1 MNYVGLDIHKRY
13 SVLVAIGEGGQ
24 ELRRG
29 RINGNSAF
37 GFAQFFVL
45 EACWNWGRI
54 HDLLKEIDSIE
65 EVVLAHPLK
74 TRLIADAQIKTD
86 ALDAKVLWR

>member
-37 GFAQFFVL
+37 GFAQFFGALAGPSKVVL
-45 EACWNWGRI
+45 EACWN
-54 HDLLKEIDSIE
+54 
-65 EVVLAHPLK
+65 
-74 TRLIADAQIKTD
+74 
-86 ALDAKVLWR
+86 